1 MSSNNKKDIKP
12 EDLGTGLLS
21 KAAQALVDR
30 KKRQQEM
37 NKRLGIKP
45 EKKPNS
51 NN

>member
-1 MSSNNKKDIKP
+1 MSKDNQVKP

-37 NKRLGIKP
+37 NKRFGIKSEP
-45 EKKPNS
+45 KPNA